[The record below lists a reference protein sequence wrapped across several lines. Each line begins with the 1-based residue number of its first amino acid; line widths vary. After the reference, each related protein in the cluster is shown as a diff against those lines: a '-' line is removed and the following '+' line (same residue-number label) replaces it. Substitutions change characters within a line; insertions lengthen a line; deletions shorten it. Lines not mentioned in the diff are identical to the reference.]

1 MIATVA
7 PQCVSWN
14 KDNLKKKL
22 LTQEENPT
30 PKKMHSF
37 IFRIWLKKKNYLHP
51 FSFVVRQ
58 SFEVAPNSTTIT
70 HSVLILQ
77 CSGNY
82 TGYFYTGFPI
92 LADLTLLHGK

>member
-37 IFRIWLKKKNYLHP
+37 IFRIWLKKKTTFILSA
-51 FSFVVRQ
+51 SFIFRD
-58 SFEVAPNSTTIT
+58 SPAHFCLNP
-70 HSVLILQ
+70 
-77 CSGNY
+77 
-82 TGYFYTGFPI
+82 P
-92 LADLTLLHGK
+92 